1 MIKGL
6 ERKGR
11 NPNIVELQK
20 PTIVMDAGIASD
32 ENIDW
37 LKDNQYPYIV
47 VNRQRHRQFD
57 ENEAVVVKHD
67 PE

>member
-1 MIKGL
+1 M

>member
-6 ERKGR
+6 EIKGR
-11 NPNIVELQK
+11 NPNIFELQK

-37 LKDNQYPYIV
+37 LKNNQYPYIV
-47 VNRQRHRQFD
+47 VSRQRHRQFD